1 MNKSPVLFLIFNRPE
16 STLIVFNKIREYKPS
31 KLYIAADG
39 PRIDNIND
47 ISLCSQTREIVKS
60 IDWKCEVQYLLRE
73 ENKGCKIAVSEAI
86 NWFFN
91 YEEYGIIIEDDCLPD
106 ISFFD
111 FCTKMLEKY
120 INNNNIFSI
129 GGNCFLPKK
138 YRSIES
144 SYFFSKHVEIWGWA
158 TWRRAWN
165 LYDVNLTNYPSE
177 IELLKNSNYF
187 DNIDNFQHWNNIF
200 NKLYTNQIDTWDY
213 QWVYT
218 VWVNDGLTILP
229 TKNLVKNIGFN
240 QFATH
245 TQTENKFFE
254 NFNIE
259 RVTFPLTHP
268 LEIKRN
274 KTNDKWIDNNVNGF
288 NKNFFKKT
296 ASKIK
301 NFLKN
306 V

>member
-1 MNKSPVLFLIFNRPE
+1 MNKSPILFLIFNRPE

-91 YEEYGIIIEDDCLPD
+91 HEEYGIIIEDDCLPD
-106 ISFFD
+106 ITFFD
-111 FCTKMLEKY
+111 FCTNMLEKY

-245 TQTENKFFE
+245 TKIENKFFE

-259 RVTFPLTHP
+259 PITFPLSHP

-288 NKNFFKKT
+288 NKNIFRKT